1 MASGIYDKFS
11 QFLTFER
18 LLVIVPLPAKELLS
32 LDDIP
37 NYTHL
42 LTPINI
48 NTIGSVRKNFSKF
61 QKIKKDFNW
70 IQFQQ
75 ISHGF

>member
-11 QFLTFER
+11 QFLTFES

-42 LTPINI
+42 LTPNNI

-61 QKIKKDFNW
+61 QKIKKDSNW